1 MSAPLRGGPPAGVV
15 GPKYGCLTLTT
26 DYGYE
31 AGFVGVL
38 HAVAFA
44 IAPSVR
50 VIDLDH
56 RLPPQDV
63 RLGALRLER
72 FMAIAPS
79 GVHVGIVDPGV
90 GGSRRAVAIS
100 AGSHSFVG
108 PDNGLLAWAADA
120 CGGDELR
127 VVELDRPEF
136 WLERRSRTF
145 DGRDIFVPVA
155 AHLAQGLE
163 LAEIGTPVD
172 PGSLFR
178 LDRPR
183 CSVATSGAA
192 ELEVLQVDGFGNI
205 QLSGNEEIV
214 VALGLGAGD
223 NVELTSPGTAP
234 VRATFGKTFSD
245 VPVDH
250 PIVLIDSDGCLALSV
265 NYGSAAAIF
274 DAKPAA
280 PVRLSRA

>member
-1 MSAPLRGGPPAGVV
+1 MSAPRADEPLDGAVAPR
-15 GPKYGCLTLTT
+15 YGCLTLTT

-38 HAVAFA
+38 HAVAYT

-56 RLPPQDV
+56 SLPPQDV

-72 FMAIAPS
+72 FMAIAPA
-79 GVHVGIVDPGV
+79 GVHVGVVDPGV
-90 GGSRRAVAIS
+90 GGRRRAVAMT

-108 PDNGLLAWAADA
+108 PDNGLLPWAADA
-120 CGGDELR
+120 CGGDELS

-136 WLERRSRTF
+136 WLKRRSRTF

-155 AHLAQGLE
+155 AHLAVGVE
-163 LAEIGTPVD
+163 LVDIGTPID
-172 PGSLFR
+172 PDTLFR

-183 CSVATSGAA
+183 CAVAANGTA
-192 ELEVLQVDGFGNI
+192 ELEVVQVDRFGNV
-205 QLSGNEEIV
+205 QLSGSQETAA
-214 VALGLGAGD
+214 ALGLGTGDILELSSAGMA
-223 NVELTSPGTAP
+223 G
-234 VRATFGKTFSD
+234 VRATYGKTFSD
-245 VPVDH
+245 VPVAH

-265 NYGSAAAIF
+265 NCGSAAAIF
-274 DAKPAA
+274 DAKPATV
-280 PVRLSRA
+280 VRLGRA